1 MATNKHVLI
10 ACRHQAQNVIAIT
23 IYPDRVNLADDSG
36 LGWLAAEEL
45 PASQADQNCPKVI
58 REDCNIIEPSNVITC
73 FSPVVAPPFA
83 PLHSFLDDLQFWFVI
98 SDLVTFAIGNS

>member
-10 ACRHQAQNVIAIT
+10 ACWHQAQNVIAIT

-45 PASQADQNCPKVI
+45 PAGYADQNCPKVI
-58 REDCNIIEPSNVITC
+58 REDCNIVEPSNVIT
-73 FSPVVAPPFA
+73 
-83 PLHSFLDDLQFWFVI
+83 
-98 SDLVTFAIGNS
+98 